1 MTAFILDLI
10 VVLFFGSL
18 PFVAYVAASE
28 FNRWMAIREME
39 KIMASWGDKS
49 NSSQSSEVNSE
60 KEV

>member
-1 MTAFILDLI
+1 MTALILDLI

-18 PFVAYVAASE
+18 PVIAYVMASE
-28 FNRWMAIREME
+28 FNRWLAIREME

-49 NSSQSSEVNSE
+49 ESSQGSENNE

>member
-49 NSSQSSEVNSE
+49 KDSQGVELNSE